1 MIFVYPA
8 IISGSVD
15 SKIGSAVAKVLEQ
28 YFLLHIQEAIQNNEI
43 RIVTKWKSKGMDPDN
58 GTYGPL
64 LLQTERKKEE
74 GNIILESSLNPG
86 KKPDPKNPPPP
97 PDEIVDL
104 KKKYDNLSS
113 RFKNARESKEYKQI
127 SDECDNIIN
136 STKTIISNFI

>member
-43 RIVTKWKSKGMDPDN
+43 RIVTKWQSKGIGDDN

-64 LLQTERKKEE
+64 TLQTERKKIE
-74 GNIILESSLNPG
+74 GNIILENGYGDKHAKKRSDENRKEDESHQSSPVNEN
-86 KKPDPKNPPPP
+86 NPPQLAPGNKSAPP
-97 PDEIVDL
+97 P
-104 KKKYDNLSS
+104 
-113 RFKNARESKEYKQI
+113 ESA
-127 SDECDNIIN
+127 
-136 STKTIISNFI
+136 